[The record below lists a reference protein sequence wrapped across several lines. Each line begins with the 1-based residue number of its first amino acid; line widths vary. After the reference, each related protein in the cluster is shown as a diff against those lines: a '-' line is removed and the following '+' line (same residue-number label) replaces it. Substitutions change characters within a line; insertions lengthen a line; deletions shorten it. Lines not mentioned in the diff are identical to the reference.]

1 MANIDIKKS
10 VIGVIAM
17 LVLGLIAMAILPT
30 MSTAVSTYITDNP
43 NDTTTIVIVG
53 LFTFI
58 MAIVVLMKFL
68 DQM

>member
-1 MANIDIKKS
+1 MTDINIKKS
-10 VIGVIAM
+10 VLGVISM

-30 MSTAVSTYITDNP
+30 MSSSVSAYIADNP